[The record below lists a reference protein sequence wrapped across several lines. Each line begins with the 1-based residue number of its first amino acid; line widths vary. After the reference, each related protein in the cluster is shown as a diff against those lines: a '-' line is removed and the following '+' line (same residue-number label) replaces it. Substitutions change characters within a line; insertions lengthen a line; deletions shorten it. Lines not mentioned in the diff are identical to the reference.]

1 MGNTEPTPP
10 KASVMAGRG
19 YYSRHSE
26 SQGAAAAP
34 GFGYLAAAAAAV
46 PLRAERSAPI
56 TIADYGCAG
65 GTNEVRPM
73 EILLEGLRAR
83 RPSTPINVLHTDLP
97 ENDFGSLFALLA
109 DPARS
114 YTTGREPVYPLVAG
128 RTLYGPLM
136 PDASL
141 TVGWTAITVH
151 WLSRLPRRIPEGIF
165 ASLIDPGSADVLREQ
180 SRLDWEAFLT
190 ERHRE
195 LIPGGEVIVVGGA
208 STDDGRAGAEGL
220 FRMMDDALRTLVASG
235 RLDPGEYEAIFY
247 PTWNR
252 TLAEFLAPFEPGGA
266 VSGALEVVEHSFDIT
281 DDALAYPQF
290 VVDGDAQS
298 FAAAYTAFA
307 RAITEPSFFRWLRT
321 DRPPGERD
329 AIVGDFYRDLQARVA
344 ADPVTATCHWRVA
357 TLRIRR
363 PV

>member
-1 MGNTEPTPP
+1 MVNTEPTPP

-26 SQGAAAAP
+26 PQGAAAAP

-46 PLRAERSAPI
+46 PLPAERFAPI

-73 EILLEGLRAR
+73 EILLEGLRTR

-114 YTTGREPVYPLVAG
+114 YPTGREPV
-128 RTLYGPLM
+128 
-136 PDASL
+136 
-141 TVGWTAITVH
+141 
-151 WLSRLPRRIPEGIF
+151 
-165 ASLIDPGSADVLREQ
+165 
-180 SRLDWEAFLT
+180 
-190 ERHRE
+190 
-195 LIPGGEVIVVGGA
+195 
-208 STDDGRAGAEGL
+208 
-220 FRMMDDALRTLVASG
+220 
-235 RLDPGEYEAIFY
+235 Y

-266 VSGALEVVEHSFDIT
+266 LSGALEVVEHRFDIT
-281 DDALAYPQF
+281 DDARAYPQF
-290 VVDGDAQS
+290 ASDGDAET

-321 DRPPGERD
+321 DRPSGERD
-329 AIVGDFYRDLQARVA
+329 RIIADFYRDLQARIA

-363 PV
+363 PA